1 MMHVISE
8 QKQNSALWSFQLSE
22 RDMLSPNYHTDEHIV
37 TNCYKTFLHE
47 NESRESFSSWTVS
60 RKVFLGNDT

>member
-37 TNCYKTFLHE
+37 TNCDKERHFII
-47 NESRESFSSWTVS
+47 RM
-60 RKVFLGNDT
+60 D